1 MAIPLILRVVIGW
14 LPVFLGCALFGVCVF
29 WPFRHYFDNVPNAM
43 FALYACMN
51 GDSVGDVFTGTT
63 KTRLFIG

>member
-1 MAIPLILRVVIGW
+1 M
-14 LPVFLGCALFGVCVF
+14 F